1 MKHKF
6 ILSKM
11 PVMLVTTMLVTT
23 LILIGCEPEGD
34 RGVMATGDAGIS
46 NESVQQK
53 VHEEP
58 NFEAIVLYKNEST
71 ITVSPTKS
79 TEQQYILGTTGVDY
93 SAQVG
98 DKVRVWTT
106 GQYEDSYP
114 SRGVATKID
123 QVK

>member
-1 MKHKF
+1 MKHKS
-6 ILSKM
+6 ILSTV
-11 PVMLVTTMLVTT
+11 PVMLVTTMLLTT
-23 LILIGCEPEGD
+23 ITLIGCGTERD
-34 RGVMATGDAGIS
+34 REVMTVGDARIS
-46 NESVQQK
+46 KETVQQK
-53 VHEEP
+53 EHEEP
-58 NFEAIVLYKNEST
+58 NFEAVVLAKNEST

-79 TEQQYILGTTGVDY
+79 TEQQYILGTTGIDY